1 MLMGAALSAWQGRH
15 TLGNSKRER
24 GHVGSEHIMNCPETQ
39 VEELIFGMDA
49 KIATLWILE

>member
-1 MLMGAALSAWQGRH
+1 MGAALSAWQGRH